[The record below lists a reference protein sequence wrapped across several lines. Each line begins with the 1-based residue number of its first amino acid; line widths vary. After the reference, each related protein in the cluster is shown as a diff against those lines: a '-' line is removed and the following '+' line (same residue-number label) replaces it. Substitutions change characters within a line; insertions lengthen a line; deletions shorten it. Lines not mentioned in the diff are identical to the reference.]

1 MVLLLHHIGCFSFLF
16 SHILFVRRRLGTW
29 GAHVFVDAHV
39 LSGVD
44 YLSGICVSRYVVNI
58 SDFAILLFGKPFFRS
73 LFRRMFFILQRV
85 YIIPI
90 RISSHLGPAFVCTAY
105 DP

>member
-39 LSGVD
+39 LSGFD

-58 SDFAILLFGKPFFRS
+58 SDFAILRYYCLGNPFFARFS
-73 LFRRMFFILQRV
+73 AECFSSYSECTLF
-85 YIIPI
+85 P
-90 RISSHLGPAFVCTAY
+90 LGFHRT
-105 DP
+105 